1 MSFAKLKA
9 YLSVVGV
16 FLPLVGAASVACFFE
31 ALSYFLI
38 RPISLKHHRHAC
50 TFFSR
55 CFFLL
60 SVFLL
65 EDWAGMSFKSYGD
78 RIDPL
83 KSHLTIVNHRS
94 DVDWL
99 LGLAYVARFG
109 YPYPGNAKSVV
120 KASLGKV
127 PLFGNILKF
136 AEFAFLTR
144 SWAADKDKFFKA
156 LASMGT
162 YSETGNPLWF
172 VLYPEGTRFTE
183 EKQQYSEAY
192 AATKELAP
200 TTHVLFPRYKAFT
213 AIVSALRDKFD
224 GVIDATFMFEGEEPA
239 IKRALAG
246 RVSTVV
252 HVHVKFYPMKDLP
265 EAEEDLEKWLLE
277 RWYEKDKRIA
287 DFNKDISTLGKPN
300 EEDSDTKFSS
310 ARPFHA
316 LVAVYGF
323 AAAATIYLF
332 SSIPNGLYFLFVSSF
347 GAVALTGLFTAMNIK
362 PSQKGSGSSKKR
374 R

>member
-1 MSFAKLKA
+1 MGFAKLKA
-9 YLSVVGV
+9 YLSIVLV

-31 ALSYFLI
+31 ALSYFFI
-38 RPISLKHHRHAC
+38 RPISLNKHRKTC

-65 EDWAGMSFKSYGD
+65 EEWANISFKSYGD
-78 RIDPL
+78 RIDPGR
-83 KSHLTIVNHRS
+83 SHLTVINHRS
-94 DVDWL
+94 NVDWL

-127 PLFGNILKF
+127 PIFGNILRF

-144 SWAADKDKFFKA
+144 SWATDKDKFFKA

-162 YSETGNPLWF
+162 YSDTGDPLWF
-172 VLYPEGTRFTE
+172 VLYPEGTRFTK

-192 AATKELAP
+192 AATKQLTP

-213 AIVSALRDKFD
+213 AIVSALREKFD

-239 IKRALAG
+239 ITQTLAG
-246 RVSTVV
+246 NASTVV
-252 HVHVKFYPMKDLP
+252 HVHVKYYPMKDLP
-265 EAEEDLEKWLLE
+265 EREEDLEKWLLE

-287 DFNKDISTLGKPN
+287 DFKKDISSLGQPN
-300 EEDSDTKFSS
+300 EESLAPRFAL

-316 LVAVYGF
+316 LVAVYAC
-323 AAAATIYLF
+323 AAAAVIFLF
-332 SSIPNGLYFLFVSSF
+332 SKVPNGLYFLFTASS
-347 GAVALTGLFTAMNIK
+347 GAVALTALFTAMNIK
-362 PSQKGSGSSKKR
+362 PSRKGSGSSKKKR
-374 R
+374 